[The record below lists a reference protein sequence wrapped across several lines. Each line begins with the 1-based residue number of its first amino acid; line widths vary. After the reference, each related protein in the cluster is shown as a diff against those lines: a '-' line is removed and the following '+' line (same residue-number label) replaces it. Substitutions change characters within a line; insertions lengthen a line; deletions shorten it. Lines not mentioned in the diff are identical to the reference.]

1 MIETE
6 ITISINRKSDI
17 DMIKQIIIDKKIISP
32 IYIYE
37 YENHFQ
43 LTLTSNYEE
52 WELDSAI
59 LACFS
64 EYEFTS
70 ELGTGKK
77 EIRLQISRYQSEY
90 STDDWGRRIENPLN
104 ETKYLIKKSNN
115 KPEDFIPRI
124 TVMFEDKELYYY
136 VHIADGI
143 DNTTGKEGF
152 LLLNNFRQD
161 DYDTNTDFFKD
172 RLYKSRIEAFHW
184 GCDKLKELVHSD
196 FKEYLDKKKTK
207 LRELQK
213 APRKIIRDFISSCNK
228 ADKEGVLKNI
238 DENIVFETKV
248 NWNIT
253 SSLEGVKAFKEYI
266 ESSSCDLLG
275 NDFTIRSHWDFNLP
289 IVTIEIKYS
298 PTSPNGENRKQ
309 QYKRIS
315 FILKENKIIHITK
328 EN

>member
-77 EIRLQISRYQSEY
+77 EIRLQISRYQSDL

-104 ETKYLIKKSNN
+104 QTKYLIKKSNN
-115 KPEDFIPRI
+115 KAEDFIPRI
-124 TVMFEDKELYYY
+124 AVLFEDKEVFYY

-143 DNTTGKEGF
+143 DRTTGEEGY
-152 LLLNNFRQD
+152 LLLNNFRQK
-161 DYDTNTDFFKD
+161 DYDANTEFYKD
-172 RLYKSRIEAFHW
+172 KLYKSRIEAFHR
-184 GCDKLKELVHSD
+184 GCDKLEELVQKD
-196 FKEYLDKKKTK
+196 FKEYLDKKKAK

-213 APRKIIRDFISSCNK
+213 VPRKIIRDFISSCNK
-228 ADKEGVLKNI
+228 ADKEGILKNI
-238 DENIVFETKV
+238 DENIVFETKANMNV
-248 NWNIT
+248 T
-253 SSLEGVKAFKEYI
+253 SSFEGVKAFKEYI

-275 NDFTIRSHWDFNLP
+275 YDFTIRSHWDFNLP
-289 IVTIEIKYS
+289 IVTIGIKYF
-298 PTSPNGENRKQ
+298 PTSPNDENRTQ
-309 QYKRIS
+309 HYKRFC
-315 FILKENKIIHITK
+315 FILRENKIVHITK